1 MPKAISVLLTGALVA
16 CAPAPAPPPSPWS
29 ELGPPSPGAHV
40 LGLTGSGDE
49 ILLTGSVPGPDGRAP
64 AAWLG
69 TPESGWRALPLHTAG
84 GYGAQAELAEPSAG
98 GGRLLALGRAY
109 GGAHGN
115 ARLTIWSGDAAG
127 LTDHPQPFELLGGPR
142 AMAVNGTATT
152 PSASV
157 LSGQWEHPSAG
168 AGAAMWTSPDGQAWS
183 RLDEAEA
190 LLSSPGAPT
199 RALGVAAGGPGFTA
213 VGDVRADRRYSPLVW
228 TSGNGRDWQRA
239 GLPRPADSGDVSATR
254 IACTASACVAAGLSR
269 SNSGPQHLA
278 CWHSASTG
286 TWSLTGGPALDPAQ
300 LPEITGLAF
309 DGEHVLTTGRLGGHA
324 RLWTG
329 CGTELPLPEPA
340 TRAAAVPLGA
350 RILLSTGEK
359 LWVSAGAAH

>member
-1 MPKAISVLLTGALVA
+1 MRKPVAALLAGALVA
-16 CAPAPAPPPSPWS
+16 CAPAPSPPSAWTG
-29 ELGPPSPGAHV
+29 LGALAPGARV
-40 LGLTGSGDE
+40 LGITGTGEE

-69 TPESGWRALPLHTAG
+69 TPDTGWRALPLHTGG
-84 GYGAQAELAEPSAG
+84 GYGAQAELVEPSAG

-115 ARLTIWSGDAAG
+115 ARLTIWSGDKTG
-127 LTDHPQPFELLGGPR
+127 LTDQPQPFELLGGPR

-152 PSASV
+152 PVASV
-157 LSGQWEHPSAG
+157 LSGQWEHPAAG

-183 RLDEAEA
+183 RLDEAGA

-199 RALGVAAGGPGFTA
+199 RALGVAATGSAFTA
-213 VGDVRADRRYSPLVW
+213 VGDVRADRRFSPLAW

-239 GLPRPADSGDVSATR
+239 DLPRPADSGDVSATR
-254 IACTASACVAAGLSR
+254 VACAASACVAAGLSR
-269 SNSGPQHLA
+269 SNTGPQRLA
-278 CWHSASTG
+278 CWHSG
-286 TWSLTGGPALDPAQ
+286 PTWSLSGGPDLDPAL

-309 DGEHVLTTGRLGGHA
+309 DGEHVLTTGEVGGQA

-329 CGTELPLPEPA
+329 CGTERPLPEPA
-340 TRAAAVPLGA
+340 AQAVAFPLGA

-359 LWVSAGAAH
+359 LWLSAEATR